1 MKILIVDNDPVE
13 LANFSQM
20 VAQLGWPA
28 PGTAGTSDEAIEW
41 INANGACD
49 LLLSE
54 VYLAPADGFTLR
66 DTIQPHIP
74 QMRTIFTS
82 PHDISPYVDRL
93 AGSPFLSKP
102 TDLAALKECL
112 TLLIG
117 EPAPEP

>member
-1 MKILIVDNDPVE
+1 MKILIADNDPAQ
-13 LANFSQM
+13 LAQLAQM
-20 VAQLGWPA
+20 VTELGWPT

-41 INANGACD
+41 INNNGTCD
-49 LLLSE
+49 LLISE

-74 QMRTIFTS
+74 QMRTLFTS

-102 TDLAALKECL
+102 TDLAALKDSL
-112 TLLIG
+112 TL
-117 EPAPEP
+117 